1 MHVAEE
7 DADAFEDVAVQHS
20 SSVLREVRLGTMV
33 APVGFAR
40 YRQPCADPIVCWSAP
55 AIATL
60 RPWLVN
66 RCHCR
71 GSTATRCRCGEWRES
86 DIPRLVEA
94 FNDPVIVGTLLDPVL
109 PFTEEHARARLERFE
124 TARRD
129 RAGVTAA
136 VVTDGPAIG
145 LLGLTGLDWQHESG
159 TLGYWMHA
167 DGRGRGLAAAGVNLF
182 VAWAFETLGPA
193 RVELTTSPSNTA
205 SRSLAAR
212 CGFVCEGRLRS
223 HLRGTDGRRDSML
236 YSRLPVDPVP
246 AAG

>member
-1 MHVAEE
+1 
-7 DADAFEDVAVQHS
+7 
-20 SSVLREVRLGTMV
+20 MV

-193 RVELTTSPSNTA
+193 RVELTTSFQHGVPEPRRA
-205 SRSLAAR
+205 VRLRLRGPPALAPARDGRPAGLDALQPAAR
-212 CGFVCEGRLRS
+212 RPGTGGRVRMSRDGMCRS
-223 HLRGTDGRRDSML
+223 RPVRRHC
-236 YSRLPVDPVP
+236 VA
-246 AAG
+246 AAGRGG